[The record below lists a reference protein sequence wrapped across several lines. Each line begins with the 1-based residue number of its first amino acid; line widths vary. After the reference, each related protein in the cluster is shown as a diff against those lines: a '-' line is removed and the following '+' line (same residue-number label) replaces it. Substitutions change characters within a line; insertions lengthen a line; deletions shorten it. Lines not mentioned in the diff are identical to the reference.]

1 MTIYA
6 CFLLVETNSVDL
18 IQQRWEEFQ
27 GKVISADADQE
38 SLDIMRTCFF
48 AGVIAFLNVSSE
60 FGDPEVSMDE
70 AVSTVNS
77 IKSECERFV
86 LELSLRNIDLTT
98 EH

>member
-1 MTIYA
+1 
-6 CFLLVETNSVDL
+6 VDL

-27 GKVISADADQE
+27 GKVISADTDQE

-48 AGVIAFLNVSSE
+48 AGVIAFMKISSE
-60 FGDPEVSMDE
+60 SDNPEV

-86 LELSLRNIDLTT
+86 LERLLRNIDIPT